1 MKADTDLRA
10 FSTYSDAELNV
21 TCKYGGAPDYG
32 YGTVSR
38 RFPLKTPVTIWSSL
52 DVLADT
58 PMSFLELSSGRSL

>member
-10 FSTYSDAELNV
+10 FSTYSDDELNV

-38 RFPLKTPVTIWSSL
+38 RFPSDSPFISWASL
-52 DVLADT
+52 DVFADL
-58 PMSFLELSSGRSL
+58 PVSFLELSA

>member
-38 RFPLKTPVTIWSSL
+38 RFTLGSSFTSWYLFDVFADLPV
-52 DVLADT
+52 
-58 PMSFLELSSGRSL
+58 SFLELSS